1 MDGCAYF
8 IPDLRL
14 TGTSSTTVFRDGVEI
29 IAAGTLANS
38 AGSAGVSRTG
48 ATGAGADTTVADTT
62 VADTTVANVSTRA
75 AGASWD
81 VLRSDGD
88 SPPAAFAVGVAI
100 NVGLWTM

>member
-8 IPDLRL
+8 IPDLRSM
-14 TGTSSTTVFRDGVEI
+14 GTPSTTVFRDGVGI
-29 IAAGTLANS
+29 IAAGTWANS

-48 ATGAGADTTVADTT
+48 ATGAGADTT